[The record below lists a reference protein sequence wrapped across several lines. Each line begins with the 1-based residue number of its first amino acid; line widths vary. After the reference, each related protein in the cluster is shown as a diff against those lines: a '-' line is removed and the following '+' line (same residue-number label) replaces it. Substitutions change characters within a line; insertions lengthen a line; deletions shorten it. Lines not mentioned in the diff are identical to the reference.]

1 MAYTPELSLQSSA
14 ILRRVA
20 WALGVPMTVAIER
33 VFEHLPRILDRPT
46 VCAACRDRSK
56 CDTCAFNL
64 SNQKGASS

>member
-20 WALGVPMTVAIER
+20 WALDVPMTVAIER
-33 VFEHLPRILDRPT
+33 VFEHLPSILDRPK

-56 CDTCAFNL
+56 CAACAFNPT
-64 SNQKGASS
+64 NQKGASS